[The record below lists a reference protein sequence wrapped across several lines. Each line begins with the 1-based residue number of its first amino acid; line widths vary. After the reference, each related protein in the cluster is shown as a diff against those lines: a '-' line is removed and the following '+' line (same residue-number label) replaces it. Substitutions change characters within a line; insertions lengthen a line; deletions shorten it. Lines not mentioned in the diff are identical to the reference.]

1 MIYLSALSGIDIWAL
16 WTVIAVGLLIFEA
29 LTAIGFFVSFSAAGF
44 AVAAWAYLNPSA
56 ASGSELWQWLGFSS
70 LGLVLYFPIR
80 LAMKKYADGRSDI
93 SDY

>member
-1 MIYLSALSGIDIWAL
+1 MSYLSALTGIEIWAL

-44 AVAAWAYLNPSA
+44 GVAAWSYFNPA
-56 ASGSELWQWLGFSS
+56 TASGSDLWQWLAFSS
-70 LGLVLYFPIR
+70 LGLLLYFPIR

>member
-1 MIYLSALSGIDIWAL
+1 MTYLSALSGIEIWAL

-29 LTAIGFFVSFSAAGF
+29 LTTIGFFVSFSAAGF
-44 AVAAWAYLNPSA
+44 AVATWAYVNPSA
-56 ASGSELWQWLGFSS
+56 ASGSELWQWLVFSS

-80 LAMKKYADGRSDI
+80 FAMKKYTDGRSDI